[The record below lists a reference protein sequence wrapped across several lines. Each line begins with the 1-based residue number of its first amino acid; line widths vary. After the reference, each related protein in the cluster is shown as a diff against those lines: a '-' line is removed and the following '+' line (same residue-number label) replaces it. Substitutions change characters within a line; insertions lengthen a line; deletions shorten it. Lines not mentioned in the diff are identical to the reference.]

1 MTDYDKMLIDLLNDK
16 IKQWEHK
23 GNEQRKEINLLKA
36 EIRELK
42 KGVNTVGAFRL
53 AIVVIKGAL
62 SEYETALKN
71 LKKIK
76 NNKFSSF
83 SQINEARRKV
93 LLLEDLLRS
102 KEYEIY
108 SLGDIDF
115 DDIIKKMRREFL

>member
-23 GNEQRKEINLLKA
+23 GNEQRKEINPLKA

-42 KGVNTVGAFRL
+42 KGVNTVGAIKL
-53 AIVVIKGAL
+53 AGVVIKGAL

-83 SQINEARRKV
+83 SQTNEARRKV

-108 SLGDIDF
+108 SLGAIDF

>member
-1 MTDYDKMLIDLLNDK
+1 MTDYDK

-42 KGVNTVGAFRL
+42 KGVNTDGAIKL
-53 AIVVIKGAL
+53 AGVVIKGAL

-108 SLGDIDF
+108 SLGAIDF

>member
-1 MTDYDKMLIDLLNDK
+1 MTTNELPINTDGA
-16 IKQWEHK
+16 IK
-23 GNEQRKEINLLKA
+23 
-36 EIRELK
+36 
-42 KGVNTVGAFRL
+42 L
-53 AIVVIKGAL
+53 AGVVIKGAL

-108 SLGDIDF
+108 SLGAIDF

>member
-1 MTDYDKMLIDLLNDK
+1 MNVLPINTD
-16 IKQWEHK
+16 
-23 GNEQRKEINLLKA
+23 GAINLA
-36 EIRELK
+36 
-42 KGVNTVGAFRL
+42 G
-53 AIVVIKGAL
+53 VVIKGAL
-62 SEYETALKN
+62 SKYETALKN

-108 SLGDIDF
+108 SLGAIDF